1 MEYSLNNLNQTLDL
15 KDLTLNNF
23 VNSLNLIGLEV
34 DNISKEKNNFFF
46 EKIKVYLKIPSNR
59 DDLLIEKFLI
69 QELSLL
75 FFLKEKNVWDNLK
88 ENYNFLLKE
97 KYLQYLNY
105 STINFDSNI
114 PSIFTY
120 AIEIENSTNQNSPL
134 WIQNKLLNFGT
145 KPCENITDLCNLVI
159 LEWGQNLN
167 FSTKISENLENS
179 STYKVDSL
187 TKNENFYDSYGK
199 NYELKP
205 GTIVLRKNSNE
216 IISVFGIMTTSL
228 TNKNNFLLEGTF
240 YDINE
245 EKLKSTF
252 NKDQLLQKYYR
263 KMFLENFRFSF
274 QRILTLFEIIY
285 FGQIKN
291 KKFITKTKKIKLES
305 VKIICFKKNAL
316 KVFLNLDTID
326 EKILQ
331 KGGFEIVCKTANEL
345 FLKIPTFRRDLTR
358 EIDLIEEYSR
368 FIGYS
373 NFQEIVPKK
382 FQNTSTLKTSLFL
395 KQFFLN
401 YGFNEIITNPIRDN
415 SEKEDFSIKINNP
428 LTKELSTLRT
438 TLIPKLI
445 DTFNNNARISS
456 TFNNFFEMGRVFKKF
471 NKQIIEEDKFTA
483 IFMIPKNFSTNNYSD
498 WFVAIGFIEN
508 LLSNFGYEAITKEKI
523 NQNLKFFH
531 KTRSIL
537 LKENT
542 NILGI
547 FGQINPKYL
556 NNLTSK
562 IPVYILELN
571 LTYFKNFKLYSGLKN
586 YKEYSIYPTIKKDLS
601 FLIDK
606 ESNFFTLKIFIEK
619 NSNCLKSI
627 QFFDIYINEKF
638 TNLVNIAIRLE
649 FQSNSYTL
657 TNDFIEKEI
666 EKIKSLLFENFQ
678 VQFRN

>member
-1 MEYSLNNLNQTLDL
+1 M
-15 KDLTLNNF
+15 
-23 VNSLNLIGLEV
+23 
-34 DNISKEKNNFFF
+34 
-46 EKIKVYLKIPSNR
+46 KIPSNR

-69 QELSLL
+69 QELSLIFL
-75 FFLKEKNVWDNLK
+75 LKEKNVWEKLK
-88 ENYNFLLKE
+88 KNYNFILKQ
-97 KYLQYLNY
+97 KYIQYLNY

-145 KPCENITDLCNLVI
+145 KPCENKNDICNLVI

-167 FSTKISENLENS
+167 LSTQISENLENS
-179 STYKVDSL
+179 STYKIESL
-187 TKNENFYDSYGK
+187 NKNENFYDSHGK

-205 GTIVLRKNSNE
+205 GTIVLKKNSNE
-216 IISVFGIMTTSL
+216 IISVFGILNTSV
-228 TNKNNFLLEGTF
+228 KNGNTFLLEGTF

-252 NKDQLLQKYYR
+252 NKDQFLQKLYR

-274 QRILTLFEIIY
+274 QRILTLLEIIY
-285 FGQIKN
+285 FSEIKS
-291 KKFITKTKKIKLES
+291 KKFITKTKKINLES
-305 VKIICFKKNAL
+305 VKLICFKKNSL

-331 KGGFEIVCKTANEL
+331 KGGFEIVCKTVNEF
-345 FLKIPTFRRDLTR
+345 FLKIPSFRRDLTR
-358 EIDLIEEYSR
+358 EIDIIEEYSR

-373 NFQEIVPKK
+373 NFQEILPKK
-382 FQNTSTLKTSLFL
+382 FQNNSTLKTSIFL

-401 YGFNEIITNPIRDN
+401 YGFNEILTNPIRDN
-415 SEKEDFSIKINNP
+415 SENEAFSIKINNP
-428 LTKELSTLRT
+428 LTKELSSLRT

-445 DTFNNNARISS
+445 ETFNNNARISS

-483 IFMIPKNFSTNNYSD
+483 IFTIPKNFSTNNYSD
-498 WFVAIGFIEN
+498 WFVAIGFLEN
-508 LLSNFGYEAITKEKI
+508 ILSNFGYETIKKEKI
-523 NQNLKFFH
+523 NPNIKFFH

-537 LKENT
+537 LKEN
-542 NILGI
+542 NKILGI
-547 FGQINPKYL
+547 FGEINPQYL
-556 NNLTSK
+556 NNVTNK
-562 IPVYILELN
+562 ISVYIFELN
-571 LTYFKNFKLYSGLKN
+571 LTYFKNYKLYSGLKN
-586 YKEYSIYPTIKKDLS
+586 YKEYSIYPSIKKDLS
-601 FLIDK
+601 FLIEK
-606 ESNFFTLKIFIEK
+606 ESNFLALKIFIEK
-619 NSNCLKSI
+619 NLNSLKSI

-638 TNLVNIAIRLE
+638 NNLVNIAIRLE
-649 FQSNSYTL
+649 FQSNTYTL

-666 EKIKSLLFENFQ
+666 EKVKSLLFEKFQ